1 MPEQWYSL
9 SGEEVAVVLQSD
21 PARGLDE
28 REVKERAARFG
39 SNELARAPRVPLW
52 QMFLEQFKDFMVMI
66 LLAATVISGVLGEY
80 ADAVTIMIIVI
91 INAALGCLQ
100 EYRAER
106 SMEALKELAAPE
118 ARVIRDGLERKI
130 PASQLVPGDLVLLE
144 TGDRVPAD
152 LRLLQAVNLEVEES
166 ALTGESIPV
175 KKQVGTISGKIT
187 PGDARNMAYLGTV
200 VTRGRGRGMVV
211 ATGMATEMGRIA
223 GLIQEAGSEETPLQ
237 RRLGQLGRGLVA
249 FCLLVCALVV
259 LVGIYRGEPVYQM
272 FLAGVS
278 LAAAAIPEGLPAIVT
293 IALAI

>member
-9 SGEEVAVVLQSD
+9 SGKEVAVVLQSD

-28 REVKERAARFG
+28 REVKERTARFG

-175 KKQVGTISGKIT
+175 KKVGTISGKIT